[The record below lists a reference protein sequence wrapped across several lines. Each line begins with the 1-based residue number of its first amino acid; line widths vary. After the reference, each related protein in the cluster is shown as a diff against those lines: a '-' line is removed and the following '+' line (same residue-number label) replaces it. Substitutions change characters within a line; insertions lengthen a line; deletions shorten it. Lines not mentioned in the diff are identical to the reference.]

1 MARPFYLPT
10 PVFPGSCNVPHCTH
24 QWNPL
29 VLSKDGTDKIDRN
42 GVQYHLG
49 WNHGNQKACDS
60 KWHVQ
65 DRSSSVQTSSSSP
78 EHEMDRLVGPAH
90 TVRFPFYSTHLELR
104 TLPQPEQGNTRHQ
117 RPNPPGE
124 MQIYIYICIY
134 IYIGMS
140 RENRS
145 SFNLF
150 RALDWN
156 TWVFSITSGR
166 NRQVPSIGFKETG
179 KTRVYISE
187 EFSSV

>member
-1 MARPFYLPT
+1 MENPLKIDDLGVPYFRKPTYAYNSKNTQYLSNMARPFYLPT

-124 MQIYIYICIY
+124 MQIYIYIYVYIY
-134 IYIGMS
+134 IY
-140 RENRS
+140 
-145 SFNLF
+145 
-150 RALDWN
+150 WN
-156 TWVFSITSGR
+156 VERKQKFL
-166 NRQVPSIGFKETG
+166 QFV
-179 KTRVYISE
+179 
-187 EFSSV
+187 